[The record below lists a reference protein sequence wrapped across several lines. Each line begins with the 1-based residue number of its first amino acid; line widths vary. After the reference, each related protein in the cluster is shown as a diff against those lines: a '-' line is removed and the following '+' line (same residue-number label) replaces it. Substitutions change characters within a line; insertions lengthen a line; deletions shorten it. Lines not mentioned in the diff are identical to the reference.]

1 MSESRVRRVWSASGV
16 RARATLVSVLVVGAV
31 LLLGL
36 FVLADRTETRLK
48 DSIVSATE
56 TRAIDVAALAAAGGL
71 GADVVTSSSN
81 QLIQVIEQGR
91 VVVASPGLQGVAP
104 LADIDV
110 APGITERIDVAE
122 AVFEALEE
130 QAQFIEDESPYV
142 VIAGGYQSPDGRG
155 VVLVA
160 SSLSPAEAAV
170 NALRPLLWIGFP
182 ITLAAVGATVWF
194 LTGWALRPVEA
205 MREQADAISA
215 TALSRRLPV
224 PESQDEV
231 RRLADTLNRMLD
243 RLEAASISQRQF
255 VSDASHELKT
265 PLATMRTMIEVAED
279 DPDFD
284 GWSDLLARLKREDER
299 IEGLVSDLLTL
310 ARYDEGAV
318 ADSRQ
323 EVDIDQVL
331 GRVADRTARAA
342 PEAAVDSSG
351 IEPVRVLGNAAALE
365 RLFWN
370 LSLNAV
376 RYGNSQVALSCRE
389 ENGKVLA
396 RVIDDGPGI
405 APADRERVFERFV
418 RLEESRGRHEGGTGL
433 GLSVA
438 RAVARSHG
446 GDVRIVESTKGTTIE
461 VELPTSR

>member
-1 MSESRVRRVWSASGV
+1 MSEQRLRRAWSATGV

-71 GADVVTSSSN
+71 GADVVTLSSN
-81 QLIQVIEQGR
+81 QLIQVIEHGQ
-91 VVVASPGLQGVAP
+91 VVAASPGLQGVAP
-104 LADIDV
+104 LTAVDV
-110 APGITERIDVAE
+110 APAITERIEVAE
-122 AVFEALEE
+122 AVFEAVEE
-130 QAQFIEDESPYV
+130 QAHFIEDESPYV

-194 LTGWALRPVEA
+194 LTGWALHPVEA
-205 MREQADAISA
+205 MREEADAISA
-215 TALSRRLPV
+215 AALSRRLPV

-265 PLATMRTMIEVAED
+265 PLATMRTMIEVAEA

-284 GWSDLLARLKREDER
+284 GWSDLLAGLKREDER
-299 IEGLVSDLLTL
+299 IEGLVSNLLTL
-310 ARYDEGAV
+310 TRYDEGAIGE
-318 ADSRQ
+318 SRAQ
-323 EVDIDQVL
+323 VDIDQVL
-331 GRVADRTARAA
+331 GRVADRTARVA
-342 PEAAVDSSG
+342 PEVAVDSSG
-351 IEPVRVLGNAAALE
+351 IEPARVLGNAAALE

-370 LSLNAV
+370 LSLNAA
-376 RYGNSQVALSCRE
+376 RYGYSRVTLSCHAS
-389 ENGKVLA
+389 GGTATV
-396 RVIDDGPGI
+396 RVADDGPGI
-405 APADRERVFERFV
+405 APADHERVFERFV
-418 RLEESRGRHEGGTGL
+418 RLDEARGRHDGGTGL

-446 GDVRIVESTKGTTIE
+446 GDVQIVDSISGTTIE
-461 VELPTSR
+461 VKLPSLR